1 MPSKAKIIKRAITDA
16 IMNMMTP
23 PLVSVVGS
31 LSDSSADK
39 LSKAIAKVIRLFN
52 IGAYKN
58 IRANLN
64 VAFPEMAEDGRRELA
79 FRNAVHTVRFGIDF
93 LRVLKHPEMVKAC
106 TIPPDE
112 SIREIVDKSAI
123 ILCLPH
129 LGNWEI
135 FGQAIPCFGFKA
147 AAVAEMFRN
156 EKLNTLIENARQHN
170 GLVIIPRKGA
180 GRKVIGALREGYSVG
195 FLPDQNLSPAD
206 GGVFLDF
213 FGLPAPSS
221 TLPALLAQRLH
232 LPVVVGASVRNAD
245 GKFEFHFIQLPK
257 TADEYPANRLRRP
270 SSRRTRRSSANFR
283 NNICGRTIAGGT
295 FPPTRRTISRNVF
308 RFTLSN
314 DLTHALSRSWRRAH
328 ATTIHQQPKD
338 DHGFHFP
345 QRHHRLMHPRMR
357 SRRTNETPS
366 RQNIR

>member
-23 PLVSVVGS
+23 PLVSIVGS
-31 LSDSSADK
+31 LSDKSADK
-39 LSKAIAKVIRLFN
+39 LSKTLASVIKFLN

-58 IRANLN
+58 IRANLK
-64 VAFPEMAEDGRRELA
+64 VAFPEKTDDERHELA
-79 FRNAVHTVRFGIDF
+79 YRNAVNTVRFGIDF
-93 LRVLKHPEMVKAC
+93 LRVLKHPKMVKAC
-106 TIPPDE
+106 TIPPDD
-112 SIREIVDKSAI
+112 SIREIVGESAI

-156 EKLNTLIENARQHN
+156 KKLNTLIENARQHN

-180 GRKVIGALREGYSVG
+180 GRKVIGALRDGYSVG
-195 FLPDQNLSPAD
+195 FLADQNLSPAD

-232 LPVVVGASVRNAD
+232 LPVVVGASVRNAE
-245 GKFEFHFIQLPK
+245 GKFEFQFIQLPK
-257 TADEYPANRLRRP
+257 KADEYPDSDSLAQ
-270 SSRRTRRSSANFR
+270 
-283 NNICGRTIAGGT
+283 
-295 FPPTRRTISRNVF
+295 
-308 RFTLSN
+308 
-314 DLTHALSRSWRRAH
+314 ALLKA
-328 ATTIHQQPKD
+328 
-338 DHGFHFP
+338 
-345 QRHHRLMHPRMR
+345 
-357 SRRTNETPS
+357 NETLIRQYPEQYLWTYHRWRYIPS
-366 RQNIR
+366 NATDDFVKRFPFYAVKRPYPCPEPLMAQGTCNNTQTTKG

>member
-31 LSDSSADK
+31 FSDASADR
-39 LSKAIAKVIRLFN
+39 LATFVAKAIRLFN

-58 IRANLN
+58 IRANLH
-64 VAFPEMAEDGRRELA
+64 VAFPDMAEDERRELA
-79 FRNAVHTVRFGIDF
+79 FRNVVHTVRFGIDF

-112 SIREIVDKSAI
+112 SIREIVEKSAI

-135 FGQAIPCFGFKA
+135 FGQAVPCFGIKA

-257 TADEYPANRLRRP
+257 KADEYPDSESLAQ
-270 SSRRTRRSSANFR
+270 
-283 NNICGRTIAGGT
+283 
-295 FPPTRRTISRNVF
+295 
-308 RFTLSN
+308 
-314 DLTHALSRSWRRAH
+314 ALLKA
-328 ATTIHQQPKD
+328 
-338 DHGFHFP
+338 
-345 QRHHRLMHPRMR
+345 
-357 SRRTNETPS
+357 NETLIRQFPEQYLWTYHRWRYIPS
-366 RQNIR
+366 NATDDFAKRFPFYAVKRPYPCPEPLMAQGACNNDTPTTKG

>member
-31 LSDSSADK
+31 LSDTSADK
-39 LSKAIAKVIRLFN
+39 LSNAIAKVIRLLN
-52 IGAYKN
+52 INAYKN
-58 IRANLN
+58 IRANLA
-64 VAFPEMAEDGRRELA
+64 VAFPEKTDDERRELA

-93 LRVLKHPEMVKAC
+93 LRVLKHPEMVKTC

-112 SIREIVDKSAI
+112 SIRKIVDESAI

-156 EKLNTLIENARQHN
+156 KKLNTLIENARQHN
-170 GLVIIPRKGA
+170 GLVIIPRTGA
-180 GRKVIGALREGYSVG
+180 ARKVIGALRSGYSVG
-195 FLPDQNLSPAD
+195 FLADQNLSPAD

-232 LPVVVGASVRNAD
+232 LPVVVGASVRNSD
-245 GKFEFHFIQLPK
+245 GKFEFQFIQLPK
-257 TADEYPANRLRRP
+257 KADEYPDSESLAQ
-270 SSRRTRRSSANFR
+270 
-283 NNICGRTIAGGT
+283 
-295 FPPTRRTISRNVF
+295 
-308 RFTLSN
+308 
-314 DLTHALSRSWRRAH
+314 ALLQA
-328 ATTIHQQPKD
+328 
-338 DHGFHFP
+338 
-345 QRHHRLMHPRMR
+345 
-357 SRRTNETPS
+357 NETLIRQYPEQYLWTYHRWRYIPS
-366 RQNIR
+366 NADDNFVKRFPFYAVKRPYPCPETLMCQGETIEETHREQAKG

>member
-147 AAVAEMFRN
+147 AAVAEMFPVSTTASSSSRA
-156 EKLNTLIENARQHN
+156 KAR
-170 GLVIIPRKGA
+170 GGKSSAPCGRAIPSVSCRTRTSVRRTA
-180 GRKVIGALREGYSVG
+180 ASFWISSASQRRPARFRPCLRSGSTC
-195 FLPDQNLSPAD
+195 
-206 GGVFLDF
+206 
-213 FGLPAPSS
+213 PSS
-221 TLPALLAQRLH
+221 SAHPSEMQTANSNSTSSSCRKQRMNI
-232 LPVVVGASVRNAD
+232 R
-245 GKFEFHFIQLPK
+245 
-257 TADEYPANRLRRP
+257 TANRLRRP

-283 NNICGRTIAGGT
+283 NNICIRQ
-295 FPPTRRTISRNVF
+295 FPEQYLWTYHRWRYIPSNATDDFAKRFPFYAVKRPYPCPEPLMAQGACNNDTPTT
-308 RFTLSN
+308 
-314 DLTHALSRSWRRAH
+314 
-328 ATTIHQQPKD
+328 K
-338 DHGFHFP
+338 G
-345 QRHHRLMHPRMR
+345 
-357 SRRTNETPS
+357 
-366 RQNIR
+366 

>member
-31 LSDSSADK
+31 LSDKSADK
-39 LSKAIAKVIRLFN
+39 LSKALASVIKFLN

-58 IRANLN
+58 IRANLK
-64 VAFPEMAEDGRRELA
+64 VAFPEKTDEERRELA
-79 FRNAVHTVRFGIDF
+79 YRNAVYTVRFGIDF

-106 TIPPDE
+106 TIPPDD
-112 SIREIVDKSAI
+112 SIREIVGESAI

-156 EKLNTLIENARQHN
+156 QKLNTLIENARQHN

-180 GRKVIGALREGYSVG
+180 GRKVIGALRDGYSVG
-195 FLPDQNLSPAD
+195 FLADQNLSPAD

-213 FGLPAPSS
+213 FGLPAPCS

-232 LPVVVGASVRNAD
+232 LPVVVGASVRNAE
-245 GKFEFHFIQLPK
+245 GKFEFQFIQLPK
-257 TADEYPANRLRRP
+257 KADEYPDSDSLAQALLKANETLIRQYPEQYLWTYHRWRYIPSNATNDFVKRFPFYAVKRP
-270 SSRRTRRSSANFR
+270 YPCPEPLMAQGAC
-283 NNICGRTIAGGT
+283 NNIQ
-295 FPPTRRTISRNVF
+295 
-308 RFTLSN
+308 
-314 DLTHALSRSWRRAH
+314 
-328 ATTIHQQPKD
+328 TTK
-338 DHGFHFP
+338 G
-345 QRHHRLMHPRMR
+345 
-357 SRRTNETPS
+357 
-366 RQNIR
+366 